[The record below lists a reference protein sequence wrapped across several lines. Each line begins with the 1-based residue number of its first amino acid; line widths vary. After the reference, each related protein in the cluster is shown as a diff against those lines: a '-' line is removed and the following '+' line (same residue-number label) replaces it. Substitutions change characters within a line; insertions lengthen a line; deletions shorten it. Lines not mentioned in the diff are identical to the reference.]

1 MSCQEPSETTAHAQA
16 NRGLEKDARS
26 MPSENN
32 CCRTSDGP
40 DPACDEL
47 AGKLDDG
54 ACHKVLIEVSR
65 ANKLGVT
72 ITIWD
77 LPQVTGL
84 PLHEAFAAVRMLEFR
99 RLLSIEDDPSDPF
112 GAMLNVENAAAKPL
126 RKLREV

>member
-1 MSCQEPSETTAHAQA
+1 MSCQVPSETTAPAQA
-16 NRGLEKDARS
+16 NRRLEKDARS

-47 AGKLDDG
+47 AGKRDDG
-54 ACHKVLIEVSR
+54 TYHKVLIEVSR

-77 LPQVTGL
+77 LPQVTEL